1 MLTTKS
7 KCKGCGSIHT
17 LNSNII
23 QSSWATVQD
32 GQSIRV
38 LYYDC
43 PKCGLRNVV
52 QVDNEQTLEL
62 LSGLEKLLVK
72 ARKTKPTQNKNKG
85 KKKYKGLF
93 DTRRQL
99 LVDTR
104 KALNKN
110 VNGMV
115 VSYDDGTS
123 HILEVGDRYGI

>member
-23 QSSWATVQD
+23 QSSWATIQD
-32 GQSIRV
+32 GRSIRI

-43 PKCGLRNVV
+43 PECGLRNVV
-52 QVDNEQTLEL
+52 QVDDEQTLEL

-72 ARKTKPTQNKNKG
+72 VRKTQPTRNKKKG

-104 KALNKN
+104 EALNKS

>member
-17 LNSNII
+17 LHSNII

-32 GQSIRV
+32 ERSIRV

-52 QVDNEQTLEL
+52 QVDDEQTLEL

-72 ARKTKPTQNKNKG
+72 TRKTKPTQNKNKG

-104 KALNKN
+104 KALNKK

-123 HILEVGDRYGI
+123 HILEVGDHYGI